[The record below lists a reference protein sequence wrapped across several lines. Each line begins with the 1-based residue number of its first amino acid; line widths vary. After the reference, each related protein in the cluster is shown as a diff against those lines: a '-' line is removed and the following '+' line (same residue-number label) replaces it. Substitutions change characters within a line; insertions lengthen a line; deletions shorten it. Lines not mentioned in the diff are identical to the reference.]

1 MGSLFKAVF
10 PWIII
15 GISIIV
21 IVVNNNKKENNYL
34 VQGMI
39 YGTILGSIIGL
50 TLKYIIKLKA
60 DVGLYIT
67 ICSLLGEVLGTLI
80 KKEYKNE
87 KK

>member
-10 PWIII
+10 PWLIR

-21 IVVNNNKKENNYL
+21 GGVNNKKKERNYL
-34 VQGMI
+34 VHGMN
-39 YGTILGSIIGL
+39 YGTLLGSIIGL

-60 DVGLYIT
+60 DVGLYIA
-67 ICSLLGEVLGTLI
+67 ICFLLGEILGTLI

>member
-1 MGSLFKAVF
+1 MGSLFRIVF
-10 PWIII
+10 PWLII

-21 IVVNNNKKENNYL
+21 IIVNNKKRENNYL
-34 VQGMI
+34 VHGMI
-39 YGTILGSIIGL
+39 YGTLLGSIIGL

-60 DVGLYIT
+60 DVGLYIA
-67 ICSLLGEVLGTLI
+67 ICFLLGEVIGTLI

>member
-1 MGSLFKAVF
+1 MGSLFRIVF
-10 PWIII
+10 PWLII

-21 IVVNNNKKENNYL
+21 IVVNNKKKENNYL
-34 VQGMI
+34 VHGMI
-39 YGTILGSIIGL
+39 YGTLLGSIIGL

-67 ICSLLGEVLGTLI
+67 ICCLLGEVIGTLI
-80 KKEYKNE
+80 KKEHKNE

>member
-10 PWIII
+10 PWLII

-21 IVVNNNKKENNYL
+21 IVVNNKKKESNYL

-50 TLKYIIKLKA
+50 TLKYIIRLKA

-67 ICSLLGEVLGTLI
+67 VCCLLGEVIGTLI
-80 KKEYKNE
+80 MREYKNE

>member
-10 PWIII
+10 PWLII

-21 IVVNNNKKENNYL
+21 IVVNNKKKESNYL
-34 VQGMI
+34 VHGMI
-39 YGTILGSIIGL
+39 YGTLLGSIIGL

-60 DVGLYIT
+60 DVGLYIA

-80 KKEYKNE
+80 KKEYRNE

>member
-1 MGSLFKAVF
+1 MGSLFRIVF
-10 PWIII
+10 PWLII

-21 IVVNNNKKENNYL
+21 IIVNNKKKENNYL
-34 VQGMI
+34 VHGMI
-39 YGTILGSIIGL
+39 YGTLLGSIIGL
-50 TLKYIIKLKA
+50 TLKYIIRLKA

-67 ICSLLGEVLGTLI
+67 VCCLLGEVIGTLI

>member
-1 MGSLFKAVF
+1 MGSLFKIVF
-10 PWIII
+10 PWLII

-21 IVVNNNKKENNYL
+21 IVVNNKKKESNYL

-39 YGTILGSIIGL
+39 YGTLLGSIIGL

-60 DVGLYIT
+60 DVGLYIA
-67 ICSLLGEVLGTLI
+67 ICFLFGEVLGTLI